1 MVLIKKGEDPQ
12 GLGQRLTSE
21 VLVSMNQRRALR
33 LLQQSNEELCYSS
46 MKTGLTLPR
55 ASVFIPHSADSI
67 VLHKHRSYFAKVQKG
82 WKDFTFN

>member
-21 VLVSMNQRRALR
+21 VLRSLNQRRALR

-46 MKTGLTLPR
+46 VKTGLALPR
-55 ASVFIPHSADSI
+55 ASVLILHRADSI
-67 VLHKHRSYFAKVQKG
+67 VPHKRRSYFAKVQKG
-82 WKDFTFN
+82 ARFLPSV